1 MSDDYSE
8 IDDYCKKHN
17 IKPAEDAIKVFK
29 EGFAKAMS
37 EQTTVEFE
45 NCTAAFTKCP
55 SCATTSALLEKA
67 VEALEQARVMA
78 TNAFLYNDGK
88 SIIAASDFKEIQD
101 FINDELTELTA
112 QKG

>member
-67 VEALEQARVMA
+67 VKALEHYA
-78 TNAFLYNDGK
+78 N
-88 SIIAASDFKEIQD
+88 DFKNGD
-101 FINDELTELTA
+101 LARNVLTELTA
-112 QKG
+112 HTKG